1 MKVSTNTKGELTN
14 DSLVLAVW
22 RPLCVLLLGE
32 LGDLFKMKGTGKFS
46 DPRLPISICAVNLE
60 KGPTSLMKT
69 QRYPRYLLKILL
81 SYGRTKDSWSSA
93 MWQWWFFSL
102 QGPCLCLGSEL
113 VVVQLAFPGTKENSS
128 LWILQESE
136 LVITSSLGQE
146 YCGLGC
152 QLLAHEL
159 LLKNTFFTSFITDSE
174 LAAPWYPSK
183 SRQR

>member
-14 DSLVLAVW
+14 DSLALAVW

-32 LGDLFKMKGTGKFS
+32 LENLFKMKGTGKFS
-46 DPRLPISICAVNLE
+46 DPRLPIFICAVNTGE
-60 KGPTSLMKT
+60 RTNKSDERHP
-69 QRYPRYLLKILL
+69 QYLLKILL
-81 SYGRTKDSWSSA
+81 SYGCTKDSGSSV
-93 MWQWWFFSL
+93 MWQWWSFSL

-113 VVVQLAFPGTKENSS
+113 VVVQLTFPGTKENSS
-128 LWILQESE
+128 LWIRQESE

-174 LAAPWYPSK
+174 LAAQWYPSK